1 MTTLFPTFGSL
12 LQRAKRLLAT
22 DVTPLWQRFLDA
34 IEADEARYQEQ
45 LRASGHEDF
54 SIFRSTSI

>member
-1 MTTLFPTFGSL
+1 MTSLFPTFGSL

-34 IEADEARYQEQ
+34 CEADEARYQEQ
-45 LRASGHEDF
+45 LRASGQEDF
-54 SIFRSTSI
+54 SPFISTLI